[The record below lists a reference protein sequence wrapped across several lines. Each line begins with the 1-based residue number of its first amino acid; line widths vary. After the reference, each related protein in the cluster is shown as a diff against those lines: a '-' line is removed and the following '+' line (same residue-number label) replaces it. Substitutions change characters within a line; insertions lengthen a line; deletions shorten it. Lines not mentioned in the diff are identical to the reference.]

1 MTIMVYIELE
11 NRKKREGGV
20 SMLNNSGVFDYINA
34 LGTSLDAAATR
45 NDIINNNIANVNTPN
60 YKRKDI
66 RFETELKHAFARAG
80 EETVD
85 ARVKNLDL
93 EELEP
98 EIYTDYEELSYRYDG
113 NNVSVQNELAIL
125 AKNQTKYNG
134 MMTLLNQN
142 FSQMM
147 SVMK

>member
-1 MTIMVYIELE
+1 
-11 NRKKREGGV
+11 
-20 SMLNNSGVFDYINA
+20 MLNNSGVFDYINA

-85 ARVKNLDL
+85 ARVNFFFNDTATT
-93 EELEP
+93 

-113 NNVSVQNELAIL
+113 NNVSIQNELAIL

>member
-1 MTIMVYIELE
+1 
-11 NRKKREGGV
+11 
-20 SMLNNSGVFDYINA
+20 MLNNSGVFDYNNA
-34 LGTSLDAAATR
+34 LGTSLDATAVR
-45 NDIINNNIANVNTPN
+45 NNIINNNIANVNTPN

-93 EELEP
+93 DALDP
-98 EIYTDYEELSYRYDG
+98 QIYTDYEELSYRYDG
-113 NNVSVQNELAIL
+113 NNVSIQNELGIL

-134 MMTLLNQN
+134 LQELVNQN
-142 FSQMM
+142 FKQLM

>member
-1 MTIMVYIELE
+1 
-11 NRKKREGGV
+11 
-20 SMLNNSGVFDYINA
+20 MLNSSGVFDYINA

-45 NDIINNNIANVNTPN
+45 NEIIQNNIANVNTPN

-66 RFETELKHAFARAG
+66 RFETELKHAFARSSQDS
-80 EETVD
+80 VD

-93 EELEP
+93 EALTP

-113 NNVSVQNELAIL
+113 NNVGIQNELAIL

-134 MMTLLNQN
+134 MMTLLNQD
-142 FSQMM
+142 FSQLM

>member
-1 MTIMVYIELE
+1 
-11 NRKKREGGV
+11 
-20 SMLNNSGVFDYINA
+20 MLNNSGVFDYINA

-85 ARVKNLDL
+85 ARVRNLDL
-93 EELEP
+93 NALDP
-98 EIYTDYEELSYRYDG
+98 QIYTDYEELSYRYDG
-113 NNVSVQNELAIL
+113 NNVSIQNELGIL

-134 MMTLLNQN
+134 LQELVNQN
-142 FSQMM
+142 FKQLM

>member
-1 MTIMVYIELE
+1 
-11 NRKKREGGV
+11 
-20 SMLNNSGVFDYINA
+20 MLNNSGVFDYINA

-93 EELEP
+93 DAHVVTVIP
-98 EIYTDYEELSYRYDG
+98 I
-113 NNVSVQNELAIL
+113 
-125 AKNQTKYNG
+125 
-134 MMTLLNQN
+134 
-142 FSQMM
+142 
-147 SVMK
+147 